1 MPTIPDVVTALVN
14 DQVPVKF
21 AKKMCAC
28 FVLSSPKKFE
38 FGILVHDIGFGAAEH
53 KGTFLMEDKRYET
66 FALGTLAVASNRLTL
81 GRGENEYKSK
91 FRAMKYRAR
100 LELYLTDAE
109 SMPGELQKGVA
120 AAEAAFGVLPSKLV
134 ASKTNPKMT
143 KVKYPLK
150 KTRVAS
156 MTGEVRAT
164 CLKRS
169 GSGWCQGVL
178 KQYNPGQKLPYVIEW
193 DVEPKVLENVDEQDM
208 DVLTHYYRECDKRRL
223 LDMECVG
230 MELFWLRS
238 PVTPAPRGGR
248 LVCATIM
255 YYDEV
260 LEKYK
265 LLYRDATDEWVV
277 PKRIDDELEFADKLT
292 LEEKRIPI
300 QEPWHPK
307 TQLKIQSYGMFC
319 ARNVGPPPT
328 EKRPLSHNI
337 LSTVVLT
344 NLPTQVPPPART
356 TDNNMNTT
364 TNVVLKPT
372 PSGSTS
378 DTTGKETAATHGDIE
393 CSRDSQLDNDD
404 DMKTPSTIHLGTDS
418 KGRICNCY
426 SSNCQIIGHRY
437 TANMTG
443 PDPTLIKAL
452 PPAGSAGQQSTST
465 TFEEVLN
472 HGESKLD
479 SSIQQSKTES
489 IVDSPRITPTE
500 PVHNLSYIT
509 LGIYRFEFL
518 TRLFN
523 LMYRF

>member
-1 MPTIPDVVTALVN
+1 
-14 DQVPVKF
+14 
-21 AKKMCAC
+21 
-28 FVLSSPKKFE
+28 
-38 FGILVHDIGFGAAEH
+38 
-53 KGTFLMEDKRYET
+53 
-66 FALGTLAVASNRLTL
+66 
-81 GRGENEYKSK
+81 
-91 FRAMKYRAR
+91 
-100 LELYLTDAE
+100 
-109 SMPGELQKGVA
+109 
-120 AAEAAFGVLPSKLV
+120 
-134 ASKTNPKMT
+134 
-143 KVKYPLK
+143 
-150 KTRVAS
+150 
-156 MTGEVRAT
+156 
-164 CLKRS
+164 
-169 GSGWCQGVL
+169 L

-193 DVEPKVLENVDEQDM
+193 DVEPKVLENVDEKDM

-260 LEKYK
+260 LEKFK

-277 PKRIDDELEFADKLT
+277 PKRIDDELIFAEKLT
-292 LEEKRIPI
+292 LEEKMIPI

-328 EKRPLSHNI
+328 EKRPLSLNI

-344 NLPTQVPPPART
+344 NLPKQVPPVGRTT
-356 TDNNMNTT
+356 TDNNINTT

-393 CSRDSQLDNDD
+393 CSRDSQMDTDD
-404 DMKTPSTIHLGTDS
+404 DMKHRDDDDGLPTKHPSTIDLGTDS

-426 SSNCQIIGHRY
+426 SSNCQIIGQRY
-437 TANMTG
+437 SENMRG
-443 PDPTLIKAL
+443 PDPTLIKAI
-452 PPAGSAGQQSTST
+452 PPAGSAGQQSTSAGQQST
-465 TFEEVLN
+465 SDPTHV
-472 HGESKLD
+472 ESKLD
-479 SSIQQSKTES
+479 SSIQQSKTEL
-489 IVDSPRITPTE
+489 IVDAPRITPTQ

-509 LGIYRFEFL
+509 LGIYRYEFL
-518 TRLFN
+518 TTLFN
-523 LMYRF
+523 LM